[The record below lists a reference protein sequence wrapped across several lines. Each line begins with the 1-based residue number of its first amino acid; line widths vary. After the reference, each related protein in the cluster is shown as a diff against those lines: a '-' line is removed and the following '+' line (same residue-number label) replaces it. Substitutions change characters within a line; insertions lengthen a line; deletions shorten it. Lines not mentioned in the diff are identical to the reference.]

1 MYTFGKDA
9 VVPARDPGRLYA
21 KAHTKKEALKRL
33 AEYLRNERGYSEK
46 EIKKFITKSFIEK
59 LDC

>member
-21 KAHTKKEALKRL
+21 KAHNKKEALEKL
-33 AEYLRNERGYSEK
+33 AEYLRKKRNYSEK
-46 EIKKFITKSFIEK
+46 EIKKFIAESFIEEV
-59 LDC
+59 DC

>member
-1 MYTFGKDA
+1 MYTSEKDG

-21 KAHTKKEALKRL
+21 KARTKKEALENL

-46 EIKKFITKSFIEK
+46 KIKKFIAESFIEK
-59 LDC
+59 INR